1 MQKIAICDDD
11 AEFCSNTAKCVRSF
25 FSDVETDCIIR
36 SFNDVSALDD
46 SIKSGTEYDL
56 LLLDIFFD
64 DENGMSYAKEF
75 RRNNQNTDIIF
86 ITTAKEY
93 AIESFDVDP
102 IYYILK
108 PLGSDKLEEALNRY
122 MKKHMMDNVCFTS
135 SNGLIKVKLNE
146 ILYFEIYGHRIAIHK
161 SNGTEVVLHGTLSEI
176 ENQLPRAPF
185 VRPHR
190 SYLVNMNYITEI
202 LRFDILLSNGEVIPI
217 SKSQFNRVQLRFL
230 EFLDKKDIFG

>member
-1 MQKIAICDDD
+1 MVKIAICDDD
-11 AEFCSNTAKCVRSF
+11 AEFCSNASEFVRGF

-36 SFNDVSALDD
+36 SFNDVSALDS

-64 DENGMSYAKEF
+64 NENGMSYAKEF

-108 PLGSDKLEEALNRY
+108 PLDSDKLEEALNRY

-135 SNGLIKVKLNE
+135 SNGVIKVKLNE
-146 ILYFEIYGHRIAIHK
+146 ILYFEIYGHRIALHK
-161 SNGTEVVLHGTLSEI
+161 INGTEVVLHGTLSEI
-176 ENQLPRAPF
+176 ENQLPRALF

-202 LRFDILLSNGEVIPI
+202 MRFDMLLSNGEVIPI
-217 SKSQFNRVQLRFL
+217 SKPQFNRVQLRFL